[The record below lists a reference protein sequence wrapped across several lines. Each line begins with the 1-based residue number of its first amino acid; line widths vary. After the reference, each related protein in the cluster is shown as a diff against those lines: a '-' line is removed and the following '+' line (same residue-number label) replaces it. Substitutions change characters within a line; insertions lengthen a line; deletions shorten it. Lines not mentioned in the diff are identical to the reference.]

1 MGLYVRSA
9 ITLPRTPPF
18 RGRINIVMKSV
29 FPIGA
34 RIHQVIIC
42 LAGIFMVAMMLLTSA
57 NIICRL
63 LWMPIRGT
71 FELMGFFGA
80 IAAAFALG
88 YTHMNN
94 GHIAVDVLINRFSI
108 RTRRILDGINN
119 GIGFLFFVLLSWHLS
134 QKALVLYHAQ
144 EVSETLRFPYY
155 PFIMGVALG
164 CLVLAAIMFR
174 GLAKGFRKERSP

>member
-1 MGLYVRSA
+1 
-9 ITLPRTPPF
+9 
-18 RGRINIVMKSV
+18 
-29 FPIGA
+29 
-34 RIHQVIIC
+34 
-42 LAGIFMVAMMLLTSA
+42 MVAMMLLTCA
-57 NIICRL
+57 NIVCRL

-88 YTHMNN
+88 YTHMHK
-94 GHIAVDVLINRFSI
+94 GHIAVDVLIRRFSPH
-108 RTRRILDGINN
+108 TRRILDGINN

-134 QKALVLYHAQ
+134 KKAVVLYHAR

-164 CLVLAAIMFR
+164 CLVLAVIMLR
-174 GLAKGFRKERSP
+174 GLCAVFRKERSS